1 MKIKKFISCNAKHR
15 FLAISLLSLSLI
27 AIVGIV
33 GIIHVNKV
41 DSKTLGEQAV
51 MLLYD
56 FGTAEQLNKQMT
68 ELKAITTDDVFNQ
81 LSIDNSGRT
90 LNTYLKFKN
99 KPVTVNIIKSTSTY
113 VLYSLETES
122 ISPERLFLFL
132 FSVRGEKIDEVRE
145 MEGIDFVTTY

>member
-1 MKIKKFISCNAKHR
+1 MKIKKFISCNVKHW
-15 FLAISLLSLSLI
+15 FLTIVLLSLSLI
-27 AIVGIV
+27 AIVVIV
-33 GIIHVNKV
+33 GMIHNNKA
-41 DSKTLGEQAV
+41 DSKVLGERAV

-56 FGTAEQLNKQMT
+56 FGTVEQLNKQMT

-132 FSVRGEKIDEVRE
+132 FSVRGGKIDGVRE